1 MKIEQALF
9 TTMRFNFL
17 YVDRYVFRTGW
28 VYPKSF
34 VPYNMVRYIVKGE
47 ALFIIDGTEIR
58 VGENQIIYIP
68 EGCDLTCR
76 TLGDYFEFYSIRFRL
91 TTQMDAGDFLK
102 EYFHIQYVTKAGND
116 REILQ
121 YFQKVYQ
128 NATSE
133 RASRMF
139 HIRGN
144 LELIIA
150 WLVEH
155 AQQKDE
161 VGNTESEAGDDP
173 ESFWRREN
181 RSFREKQDPR
191 IRVVM
196 DYLNSHPSDMMNEDY
211 LSEIAGISKST
222 LRRLFKQ
229 QSGKTLSDYVLE
241 LRMQTA
247 ARMLLISEKNVS
259 DIAYEVGYSSPGY
272 FTRMFRRFFGTSPNA
287 YRKNARI

>member
-28 VYPKSF
+28 VYPESF
-34 VPYNMVRYIVKGE
+34 VPYNMIRYIVQGE
-47 ALFIIDGTEIR
+47 AIFIINGKELH
-58 VGENQIIYIP
+58 VKENQIVYIP
-68 EGCDLTCR
+68 EGCKLTCR

-91 TTQMDAGDFLK
+91 TTQMDAGDFLR
-102 EYFHIQYVTKAGND
+102 EYFHIQFVTEAGEDEN
-116 REILQ
+116 ILR
-121 YFQKVYQ
+121 YFKIVYE

-133 RASRMF
+133 RSSRLF

-155 AQQKDE
+155 SQHFVE
-161 VGNTESEAGDDP
+161 RPSLETEAGLDP
-173 ESFWRREN
+173 ESFWHREKLIDQY
-181 RSFREKQDPR
+181 KQDPR

-196 DYLNSHPSDMMNEDY
+196 DYLNSHPADKIDEIY
-211 LSEIAGISKST
+211 LSEMAGISEST

-229 QSGKTLSDYVLE
+229 QSGKTLSEYVLE

-247 ARMLLISEKNVS
+247 ARMLIVSEKNVS
-259 DIAYEVGYSSPGY
+259 DIAYQMGYSSPGY
-272 FTRMFRRFFGTSPNA
+272 FTRMFKRFFGTSPQT